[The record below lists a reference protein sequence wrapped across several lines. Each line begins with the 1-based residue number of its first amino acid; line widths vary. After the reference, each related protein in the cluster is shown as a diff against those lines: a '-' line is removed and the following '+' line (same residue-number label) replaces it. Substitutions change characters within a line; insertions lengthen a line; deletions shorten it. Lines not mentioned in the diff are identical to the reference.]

1 MLIIDII
8 GFVAGVLT
16 TSSFI
21 PQFIKIIMD
30 KSAKEISFLM
40 YIVISIGIFLWFLY
54 GLMIN
59 SLPIIV
65 ANGVSFI
72 LTILILLGKIRYDS
86 HYHLFCNK

>member
-1 MLIIDII
+1 M
-8 GFVAGVLT
+8 
-16 TSSFI
+16 